1 MGNSRVL
8 RRVTAPWEPGTGSRP
23 VWMKLRE
30 PQAEPWEVRAGRAA
44 SEAAGLLQARISSVD
59 FALSAMGSY

>member
-1 MGNSRVL
+1 MGNSHIL
-8 RRVTAPWEPGTGSRP
+8 RRVTAPCKPGTGSRP

-44 SEAAGLLQARISSVD
+44 SEADGLLRARVSSMD
-59 FALSAMGSY
+59 FALSVMGSH